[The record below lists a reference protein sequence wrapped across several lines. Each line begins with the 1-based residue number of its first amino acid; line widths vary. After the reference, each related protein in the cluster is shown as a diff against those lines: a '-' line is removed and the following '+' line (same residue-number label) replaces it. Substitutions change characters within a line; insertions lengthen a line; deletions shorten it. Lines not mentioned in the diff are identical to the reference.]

1 MQSLK
6 QKALKLMSQLIKTQ
20 KIVNDVFIFSANN
33 YLFVGIKLSCIIIV
47 CSGIS
52 TELHG
57 GCTKNCQT
65 EFGLFSGCVSV

>member
-33 YLFVGIKLSCIIIV
+33 YLFVGITLSCIIIV
-47 CSGIS
+47 WSGIS
-52 TELHG
+52 TELYG

>member
-1 MQSLK
+1 MQYLK
-6 QKALKLMSQLIKTQ
+6 QQALKLMSQLVNNSK
-20 KIVNDVFIFSANN
+20 KVNDVFIFSANN
-33 YLFVGIKLSCIIIV
+33 YLFVGIKLSYVSIV

>member
-1 MQSLK
+1 MQCVK
-6 QKALKLMSQLIKTQ
+6 QQASKLMSQLIKNS
-20 KIVNDVFIFSANN
+20 KKVNDVFIFSANN
-33 YLFVGIKLSCIIIV
+33 YLFVGIKLSYVIIV

-65 EFGLFSGCVSV
+65 KFGLFSGCVFV

>member
-33 YLFVGIKLSCIIIV
+33 YLFVGIILSYIIIV

-52 TELHG
+52 TELYG

-65 EFGLFSGCVSV
+65 EFGLFSGCVFV